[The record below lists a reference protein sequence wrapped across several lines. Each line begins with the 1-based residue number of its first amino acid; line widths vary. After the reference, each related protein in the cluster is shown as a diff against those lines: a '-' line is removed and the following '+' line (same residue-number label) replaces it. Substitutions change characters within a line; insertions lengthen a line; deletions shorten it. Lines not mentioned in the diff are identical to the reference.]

1 MRYNI
6 EIHGTTTYYKKPVL
20 LAKVPEISP
29 YVQNYMLPES
39 GLTDPTSV
47 DALGAARTL
56 RSCPKIE
63 AWNADCSGA
72 CGFFEATAEIVRGE
86 LKQNRDG
93 SKKDPNNDYNYHW
106 TILDIDPMKN
116 TTSERPASTTGSSKP
131 SKISQADMV
140 GLNRELA
147 TNDRTALMQAVA
159 YNLPTPEEILEC
171 AERFSSWLNNR
182 SVARF
187 TSPTVQALQGE
198 GAVVKEVRSK
208 PSEPEPE
215 PEKEDAPNIL
225 PKPSGIASRED
236 LDKWIGINN
245 VKPSEIKNVLSSL
258 GYADSRA
265 YLEVEGKDYAT
276 LAKELWDGLI
286 AQRAGDLPW

>member
-6 EIHGTTTYYKKPVL
+6 EIHGTTTYYKKPVF

-39 GLTDPTSV
+39 GLTDPTSQE
-47 DALGAARTL
+47 ALATARGL
-56 RSCPKIE
+56 SRCPKIN
-63 AWNADCSGA
+63 AWNADCDGS

-106 TILDIDPMKN
+106 TVLDVDPITN
-116 TTSERPASTTGSSKP
+116 TSTPYAASNTGSSKP

-159 YNLPTPEEILEC
+159 YNLPTPDEILEC

-187 TSPTVQALQGE
+187 TSPTVQALQSE
-198 GAVVKEVRSK
+198 GAVVKEVRPK
-208 PSEPEPE
+208 DPEPQPE

-225 PKPSGIASRED
+225 PKPSGITSRED

-258 GYADSRA
+258 GYADSKA
-265 YLEVEGKDYAT
+265 YLEVDGKDYTT